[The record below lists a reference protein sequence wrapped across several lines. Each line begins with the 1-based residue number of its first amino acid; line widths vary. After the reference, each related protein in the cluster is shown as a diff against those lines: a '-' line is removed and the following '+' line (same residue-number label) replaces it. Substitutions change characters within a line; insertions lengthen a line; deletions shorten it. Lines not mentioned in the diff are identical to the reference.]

1 MHQNS
6 GKEGSRLLIREFE
19 GGRSLLARLDHG
31 AEIIGQITSLIREND
46 IRAGHLNVIGALD
59 QAEIG
64 YYDQLSHSYQGIQI
78 NEPVELASC
87 SGNISLLGG
96 RPYAHV
102 HAVLSGMKGKVW
114 AGHLTSGRIFA
125 AELYVQ
131 ELVGPDLIRSKDS
144 ITGLNLWR
152 EE

>member
-1 MHQNS
+1 M
-6 GKEGSRLLIREFE
+6 LIREFE
-19 GGRSLLARLDHG
+19 GGRHLLATLEHG
-31 AEIIGQITSLIREND
+31 AEIIGQITRVIREND

-87 SGNISLLGG
+87 SGNISLLAGQ
-96 RPYAHV
+96 PYAHV
-102 HAVLSGMKGKVW
+102 HAVLSGMKGTVW

>member
-1 MHQNS
+1 M
-6 GKEGSRLLIREFE
+6 LIREFE
-19 GGRSLLARLDHG
+19 GGRSLLARLEHG
-31 AEIIGQITSLIREND
+31 AEIIDEITSLIIEKD

-102 HAVLSGMKGKVW
+102 HAVLSGMKGTVW

-131 ELVGPDLIRSKDS
+131 ELAGQDLIRSLDTV
-144 ITGLNLWR
+144 TGLNLWR